1 MPQQF
6 DVPIMS
12 GGRVTA
18 CWIAVDDI
26 TSKKKELSVANA
38 LESGVKL
45 VKNVQR
51 YNIGAASLSEIG
63 SLLERARN
71 QADKKGQSTS
81 VVYLVDQYF
90 KADTALPNRLYVQP
104 NDVLEFISTNSEP
117 ITGDIDRLVGDIV
130 QRGYSRPAAIVGMG
144 GGITMDVAKAVSNLL
159 TNGGKAAQ
167 YQGWDL
173 VKVPGIF
180 KIGIPT
186 ISGTGAEAT
195 RTCVMTNPESGLKLG
210 MNSDFT
216 VFDHVIMDPELTA
229 TVPRDQYFFTGMDA
243 YIHCVEALAGSYRNA
258 IGDAYSR
265 ETINLCRQVFL
276 EDDMQTPANRERL
289 MVASYLGGCAI
300 ATSYVGLVH
309 PLSAGLSVVLGVH
322 HCVGNCIVMRAMADY
337 YPAAYDEFWQM
348 AERQGV
354 SIPEGICRDLDD
366 ATFKALYDAST
377 MHQKPLTNALGENY
391 KSILTLDKVTDLFK
405 KM

>member
-1 MPQQF
+1 MANVL
-6 DVPIMS
+6 DS
-12 GGRVTA
+12 G
-18 CWIAVDDI
+18 I
-26 TSKKKELSVANA
+26 
-38 LESGVKL
+38 KL
-45 VKNVQR
+45 VKNVGR
-51 YNIGAASLSEIG
+51 YNIGATSLAELHGLLDRLRNEAS
-63 SLLERARN
+63 R
-71 QADKKGQSTS
+71 KGEPAQ
-81 VVYLVDQYF
+81 VIFLVDQYF
-90 KADTALPNRLYVQP
+90 RIESDIDDRLAFRAG
-104 NDVLEFISTNSEP
+104 DVLKFIDTTDEP
-117 ITGDIDRLVGDIV
+117 TTDEIDGLV
-130 QRGYSRPAAIVGMG
+130 AALLQDGFAKPVAVVGMG
-144 GGITMDVAKAVSNLL
+144 GGITMDTAKAVSNLL
-159 TNGGKAAQ
+159 TNGGKSAQ

-173 VKVPGIF
+173 VKLPGIF
-180 KIGIPT
+180 KVGIPT

-195 RTCVMTNPESGLKLG
+195 RTCVMTNPASGLKLG

-229 TVPRDQYFFTGMDA
+229 TVPRDQYFYTGMDA
-243 YIHCVEALAGSYRNA
+243 YIHCIEALAGSYRNA

-276 EDDMQTPANRERL
+276 DDDMQTPANRERL

-322 HCVGNCIVMRAMADY
+322 HCIGNCIVMRAMADY
-337 YPAAYDEFWQM
+337 YPAAYDEFCNM
-348 AERQGV
+348 AERQRV
-354 SIPEGICRDLDD
+354 SIPEGICRNLDE

-391 KSILTLDKVTDLFK
+391 KSVLTLDRVTDLFK

>member
-1 MPQQF
+1 MKTSSLL
-6 DVPIMS
+6 DS
-12 GGRVTA
+12 G
-18 CWIAVDDI
+18 I
-26 TSKKKELSVANA
+26 
-38 LESGVKL
+38 KL
-45 VKNVQR
+45 VKNVGR
-51 YNIGAASLSEIG
+51 FNVGRG
-63 SLLERARN
+63 SIAELPGLLDSIRDDVAK
-71 QADKKGQSTS
+71 Q
-81 VVYLVDQYF
+81 VVFLVDEFFANDATLRDRISYQVGDYLYF
-90 KADTALPNRLYVQP
+90 VPTRD
-104 NDVLEFISTNSEP
+104 EP
-117 ITGDIDRLVGDIV
+117 TTDAIDRLVAELRQQGFA
-130 QRGYSRPAAIVGMG
+130 SAAAVVGMG
-144 GGITMDVAKAVSNLL
+144 GGITMDTAKAVSNLL
-159 TNGGKAAQ
+159 TNDGRAAD

-173 VKVPGIF
+173 VKLPGVF
-180 KIGIPT
+180 KVGIPT

-195 RTCVMTNPESGLKLG
+195 RTCVMTNPASGLKLG

-216 VFDHVIMDPELTA
+216 VFDHVIMDPVLTA

-243 YIHCVEALAGSYRNA
+243 YIHCIEALAGSYRNA

-322 HCVGNCIVMRAMADY
+322 HCVGNCIVMRALADY
-337 YPAAYDEFWQM
+337 YPAASDEFWKM
-348 AERQGV
+348 AERQRV
-354 SIPEGICRDLDD
+354 KVPEGICRNLGEAD
-366 ATFKALYDAST
+366 FKALYDASI